1 MKIIYKVKGN
11 KTMLW
16 REHGKTEN
24 LPTPSS
30 YSADIEDTDND
41 SYTSKK
47 TGALID
53 NPIAVG
59 MLKLSMAWDLN
70 SEEEAENIIQ
80 KTYKNPLVL
89 DVKVPVV
96 NGGFLEGAKFRVSKR
111 KVEMIDTELN
121 TNTSKTRWKC
131 SFNLMQKELTEA
143 QKQAVKNA
151 NSQEAIMYYNTSQN
165 YKDKILKDSTQHEL
179 NIYIDGNKIEEN
191 HIIDFK

>member
-1 MKIIYKVKGN
+1 
-11 KTMLW
+11 MLW
-16 REHGKTEN
+16 RENGKTEN
-24 LPTPSS
+24 LPTPST

-59 MLKLSMAWDLN
+59 MLKLSMSWDLN

-80 KTYKNPLVL
+80 KTYKNPLIL
-89 DVKVPVV
+89 DVKIPVV
-96 NGGFLEGAKFRVSKR
+96 KGGFLEGAKFRVSKR

-121 TNTSKTRWKC
+121 TGTSKTRWKC

-143 QKQAVKNA
+143 QKQASKNA
-151 NSQEAIMYYNTSQN
+151 NS
-165 YKDKILKDSTQHEL
+165 
-179 NIYIDGNKIEEN
+179 
-191 HIIDFK
+191 

>member
-1 MKIIYKVKGN
+1 
-11 KTMLW
+11 MLW

-24 LPTPSS
+24 LPTPSA

-80 KTYKNPLVL
+80 KTYKNPFVL

-96 NGGFLEGAKFRVSKR
+96 KGGFLENAKFRVSKR
-111 KVEMIDTELN
+111 KVEMITTEKG
-121 TNTSKTRWKC
+121 TATEKTKWKT
-131 SFNLMQKELTEA
+131 SFNLMQKELTEG

-151 NSQEAIMYYNTSQN
+151 NS
-165 YKDKILKDSTQHEL
+165 
-179 NIYIDGNKIEEN
+179 
-191 HIIDFK
+191 

>member
-1 MKIIYKVKGN
+1 MI
-11 KTMLW
+11 W
-16 REHGKTEN
+16 REHGEIQN
-24 LPTPSS
+24 LPTPSA

-53 NPIAVG
+53 NPIAIG

-80 KTYKNPLVL
+80 KTYKNPFVL
-89 DVKVPVV
+89 DVKVPVI

-143 QKQAVKNA
+143 QKQAVKNV
-151 NSQEAIMYYNTSQN
+151 NS
-165 YKDKILKDSTQHEL
+165 
-179 NIYIDGNKIEEN
+179 
-191 HIIDFK
+191 

>member
-1 MKIIYKVKGN
+1 
-11 KTMLW
+11 MLW
-16 REHGKTEN
+16 KEHGETEN

-80 KTYKNPLVL
+80 KTYKNPFVL

-111 KVEMIDTELN
+111 KVEMVDTELN
-121 TNTSKTRWKC
+121 ANTSKTRWKC

-151 NSQEAIMYYNTSQN
+151 NS
-165 YKDKILKDSTQHEL
+165 
-179 NIYIDGNKIEEN
+179 
-191 HIIDFK
+191 

>member
-1 MKIIYKVKGN
+1 MI
-11 KTMLW
+11 W
-16 REHGKTEN
+16 REHGETQN
-24 LPTPSS
+24 LPTPSA

-53 NPIAVG
+53 NPIAIG
-59 MLKLSMAWDLN
+59 MLKLSMSWDLN
-70 SEEEAENIIQ
+70 SEDEAEKLIQ
-80 KTYKNPLVL
+80 KTYKNPFVL

-131 SFNLMQKELTEA
+131 SFNLMQKELTQA
-143 QKQAVKNA
+143 QKTAVEGA
-151 NSQEAIMYYNTSQN
+151 NS
-165 YKDKILKDSTQHEL
+165 
-179 NIYIDGNKIEEN
+179 
-191 HIIDFK
+191 

>member
-1 MKIIYKVKGN
+1 
-11 KTMLW
+11 MLW
-16 REHGKTEN
+16 KEHGKTEN

-53 NPIAVG
+53 NPIAIG
-59 MLKLSMAWDLN
+59 MLKLSMVWDLN
-70 SEEEAENIIQ
+70 SEAEAEALIQ

-89 DVKVPVV
+89 DVKVPVI
-96 NGGFLEGAKFRVSKR
+96 NGGFLEEAKFRVSKR

-121 TNTSKTRWKC
+121 TSTSKTRWKC

-143 QKQAVKNA
+143 QKTAAKNV
-151 NSQEAIMYYNTSQN
+151 NS
-165 YKDKILKDSTQHEL
+165 
-179 NIYIDGNKIEEN
+179 
-191 HIIDFK
+191 

>member
-1 MKIIYKVKGN
+1 
-11 KTMLW
+11 MLW
-16 REHGKTEN
+16 KEHGATDN
-24 LPTPSS
+24 LPTPST

-53 NPIAVG
+53 NPIAIG

-70 SEEEAENIIQ
+70 SEAEAEALIQ
-80 KTYKNPLVL
+80 KTYKNPFVL

-121 TNTSKTRWKC
+121 TSTSKTRWKC

-143 QKQAVKNA
+143 QKTAVKNV
-151 NSQEAIMYYNTSQN
+151 NS
-165 YKDKILKDSTQHEL
+165 
-179 NIYIDGNKIEEN
+179 
-191 HIIDFK
+191 

>member
-1 MKIIYKVKGN
+1 
-11 KTMLW
+11 MLW
-16 REHGKTEN
+16 REHGVTDN
-24 LPTPSS
+24 LPTPST

-53 NPIAVG
+53 NPIAIG
-59 MLKLSMAWDLN
+59 MLKLSMAWNLN
-70 SEEEAENIIQ
+70 SEEEAENLIQ

-121 TNTSKTRWKC
+121 TSTSKTRWKC

-143 QKQAVKNA
+143 QKQAVKNV
-151 NSQEAIMYYNTSQN
+151 NS
-165 YKDKILKDSTQHEL
+165 
-179 NIYIDGNKIEEN
+179 
-191 HIIDFK
+191 

>member
-1 MKIIYKVKGN
+1 
-11 KTMLW
+11 MLW
-16 REHGKTEN
+16 RENGKTEN
-24 LPTPSS
+24 LPTPST

-59 MLKLSMAWDLN
+59 MLKLSMSWNLN

-80 KTYKNPLVL
+80 KTYKNPLIL
-89 DVKVPVV
+89 DVKIPVV
-96 NGGFLEGAKFRVSKR
+96 KGGFLEGAKFRVSKR

-121 TNTSKTRWKC
+121 TGTSKTRWKC

-143 QKQAVKNA
+143 QKQASKNA
-151 NSQEAIMYYNTSQN
+151 NS
-165 YKDKILKDSTQHEL
+165 
-179 NIYIDGNKIEEN
+179 
-191 HIIDFK
+191 

>member
-1 MKIIYKVKGN
+1 
-11 KTMLW
+11 MLV

-24 LPTPSS
+24 WPTPST
-30 YSADIEDTDND
+30 YSADIEDVDND

-53 NPIAVG
+53 TPIAIG

-70 SEEEAENIIQ
+70 SEEEAEKLIQ
-80 KTYKNPLVL
+80 KTYKNPMIL

-111 KVEMIDTELN
+111 KVEMIDTELD

-131 SFNLMQKELTEA
+131 SFNLMQKELTDA

-151 NSQEAIMYYNTSQN
+151 N
-165 YKDKILKDSTQHEL
+165 
-179 NIYIDGNKIEEN
+179 
-191 HIIDFK
+191 